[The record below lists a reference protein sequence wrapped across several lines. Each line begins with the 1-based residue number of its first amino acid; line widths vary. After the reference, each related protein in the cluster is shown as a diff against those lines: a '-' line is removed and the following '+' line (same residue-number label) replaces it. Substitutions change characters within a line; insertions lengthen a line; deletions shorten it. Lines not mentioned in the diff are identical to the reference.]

1 MADHSTAKPLEG
13 VMENLYRQIS
23 PVPGFKPPAVDRE
36 QLYCPLPAHCSM
48 EKIERIPQRGRVSG
62 LTSQRGQSLARAVT
76 AE

>member
-23 PVPGFKPPAVDRE
+23 PVPGFKPPAVDKE

-48 EKIERIPQRGRVSG
+48 EK
-62 LTSQRGQSLARAVT
+62 
-76 AE
+76 